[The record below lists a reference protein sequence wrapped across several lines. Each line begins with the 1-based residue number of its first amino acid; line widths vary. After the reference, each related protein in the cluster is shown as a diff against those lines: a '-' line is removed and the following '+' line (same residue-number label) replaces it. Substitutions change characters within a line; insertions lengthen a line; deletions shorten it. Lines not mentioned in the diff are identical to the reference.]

1 MTTHISTNIHT
12 ETDTV
17 FKHKLHHGQTIDFTW
32 GLLAI
37 GGANIYFTDTET
49 LRSLIAEAE
58 ALEREWMEMDEA
70 ERVA

>member
-17 FKHKLHHGQTIDFTW
+17 FKHMLNEKNPTGLW
-32 GLLAI
+32 GTLTI
-37 GGANIYFTDTET
+37 GGAIIYFNDTET

>member
-1 MTTHISTNIHT
+1 MTTHISTSIHT
-12 ETDTV
+12 EADTV
-17 FKHKLHHGQTIDFTW
+17 FKHRLNRMEATGSW
-32 GLLAI
+32 GTLSI
-37 GGANIYFTDTET
+37 SGANIYFTDTET